1 MKLISQT
8 SKGFAQYIETEFVTN
23 RERLMKQ
30 LIKTSITVLLCIYCS
45 IASATKDNA
54 VRLAEELIT
63 ETKLDVLMNKQ
74 LISVSSE
81 LSGVSSQ
88 EIENK
93 IVMPEANKKEL
104 ARTLVETCGEQKIK
118 ELIKVFADER
128 IKKVLFAYYDVW
140 QHKITSDLLNDN
152 LEKLVKSLQSLNYK
166 PQYVKHPHYGKK
178 VRNDEI
184 FHMMKTLAGFK
195 GDNAIDAFKPWALEQ
210 KNITMKNLI
219 AANPVLVGREK
230 ELSQVYDY
238 STDTWISYWLLK
250 EKVELSMAD
259 FQATANAL
267 ESSDA
272 LRGFFSGAFNMIN
285 HTNAAVQNMNVTM
298 ERAVDMLKKKHGIQN
313 K

>member
-1 MKLISQT
+1 MNLISQT
-8 SKGFAQYIETEFVTN
+8 SKGFAQSIETKFANYREGLIKIFV
-23 RERLMKQ
+23 
-30 LIKTSITVLLCIYCS
+30 KTSIAILLCIYCA
-45 IASATKDNA
+45 IASATQDDA

-74 LISVSSE
+74 LISASSA
-81 LSGVSSQ
+81 LSGFNSQ

-93 IVMPEANKKEL
+93 ILMPEADKKEF
-104 ARTLVETCGEQKIK
+104 ATTLVKTCGEQKIK
-118 ELIKVFADER
+118 ELIKIFADER

-140 QHKITSDLLNDN
+140 QHKITSDLLNEN
-152 LEKLVKSLQSLNYK
+152 LEKLIKSLQSPSYK
-166 PQYVKHPHYGKK
+166 PQYVKHPHYGNK
-178 VRNDEI
+178 VQNDKI
-184 FHMMKTLAGFK
+184 FHMMKTLAGLK

-219 AANPVLVGREK
+219 AANPVLVGHEK

-238 STDTWISYWLLK
+238 STDTWLGYWLLR

-267 ESSDA
+267 ESSEA
-272 LRGFFSGAFNMIN
+272 LRGFFTGAFNMIN

-313 K
+313 N

>member
-8 SKGFAQYIETEFVTN
+8 SKGIAQSIETKLAN
-23 RERLMKQ
+23 YREGLIKK
-30 LIKTSITVLLCIYCS
+30 LIKTSIAILLCIYCA
-45 IASATKDNA
+45 IASATQDDA
-54 VRLAEELIT
+54 VCLAEELIT

-74 LISVSSE
+74 LISVSSS
-81 LSGVSSQ
+81 LSGFNSQ

-93 IVMPEANKKEL
+93 IVMPEADKKEF
-104 ARTLVETCGEQKIK
+104 ARTLVKTCGEQKIK
-118 ELIKVFADER
+118 ELIKIFADER

-140 QHKITSDLLNDN
+140 QHKITSDLLNEN
-152 LEKLVKSLQSLNYK
+152 LEKLIKSLQSPSYK
-166 PQYVKHPHYGKK
+166 PQYVKHLHYGNKIQ
-178 VRNDEI
+178 NDKI
-184 FHMMKTLAGFK
+184 FHMMKTLAGLK

-219 AANPVLVGREK
+219 ATNPVLVGHEK

-238 STDTWISYWLLK
+238 STDTWICYWLLR
-250 EKVELSMAD
+250 EKSELSMAD

-267 ESSDA
+267 ESSEA
-272 LRGFFSGAFNMIN
+272 LRGFFTGAFNMIN
-285 HTNAAVQNMNVTM
+285 HTNAAVQNMNDTM

>member
-8 SKGFAQYIETEFVTN
+8 SKGIAQSIETKLAN
-23 RERLMKQ
+23 YREGLIKK
-30 LIKTSITVLLCIYCS
+30 LIKTSIAILLCIYCA
-45 IASATKDNA
+45 IASATQDDA
-54 VRLAEELIT
+54 VCLAEELIT

-74 LISVSSE
+74 LISVSSS
-81 LSGVSSQ
+81 LSGFNSQ

-93 IVMPEANKKEL
+93 IVMPEADKKEF
-104 ARTLVETCGEQKIK
+104 ARTLVKTCGEQKIK
-118 ELIKVFADER
+118 ELIKIFADER

-140 QHKITSDLLNDN
+140 QHKITSDLLNEN
-152 LEKLVKSLQSLNYK
+152 LEKLIKSLQSPSYK
-166 PQYVKHPHYGKK
+166 PQYVKHLHYGNKIQ
-178 VRNDEI
+178 NDKI
-184 FHMMKTLAGFK
+184 FHMMKTLAGLK

-219 AANPVLVGREK
+219 ATNPVLVGHEK

-238 STDTWISYWLLK
+238 STDTWLGYWLLR
-250 EKVELSMAD
+250 EKGELSMAD

-267 ESSDA
+267 ESSEA
-272 LRGFFSGAFNMIN
+272 LRGFFTGAFNMIN
-285 HTNAAVQNMNVTM
+285 HTNAAVQNINVTM